1 MPLRVSNHVESN
13 VIAVPQPPIVVKAAT
28 STRVLP
34 SLVGDKVEYAGRYIQ
49 NVGANP
55 CYYSIGGTCSP
66 QQFSGI
72 LSGASAVDAGGFGS
86 GQQLDVSNTGD
97 SVNIYS
103 AIGTTIAITLL
114 RRNDM
119 NQGAGGILNPGSL
132 TQ

>member
-13 VIAVPQPPIVVKAAT
+13 VIAVPQAPIVVKATT
-28 STRVLP
+28 STQVLP

-49 NVGANP
+49 NVGANA
-55 CYYSIGGTCSP
+55 CYYNVGGTCSP

-72 LSGASAVDAGGFGS
+72 MSAGAVLDTNGFGS
-86 GQQLDVSNTGD
+86 GQQFDASNTGD
-97 SVNIYS
+97 SVTIYS
-103 AIGTTIAITLL
+103 VLGTTIAITLL

-132 TQ
+132 LQ